1 MTESTVIIIA
11 SNVVTVFVSVAVN
24 RTDISWLKKRLEALE
39 LRFNNY
45 VGGIHVS
52 NAG

>member
-1 MTESTVIIIA
+1 MTESTMIIIA

-24 RTDISWLKKRLEALE
+24 RTDISWLKERLIALE
-39 LRFNNY
+39 KRFNDY
-45 VGGIHVS
+45 VGGVYVS